1 MGLNLT
7 QNTILFFDTAP
18 FIYLFEKNEPFSRPV
33 EKLLDAIYA
42 ANAQITTSLITYIEI
57 NTAPAKAGKE
67 RLKAK
72 YREYFTNSEG
82 VSLQP
87 VNLTI
92 AEETIRFRAEYNLK
106 TPDAIQLATAK
117 YCGADY
123 VLTNDKAWRQITE
136 LDIVLVS
143 ELDG

>member
-7 QNTILFFDTAP
+7 KNTILFFDTAP
-18 FIYLFEKNEPFSRPV
+18 FIYLFEKNEAFSGPV
-33 EKLLDAIYA
+33 EKLLDAIFA
-42 ANAQITTSLITYIEI
+42 ANAQIATSLITYMEI
-57 NTAPAKAGKE
+57 GAAPAKAGNE

-87 VNLTI
+87 MNLAI
-92 AEETIRFRAEYNLK
+92 ADETIRFRAEYNLK
-106 TPDAIQLATAK
+106 TPDAIQLATAN
-117 YCGADY
+117 YCGADF
-123 VLTNDKAWRQITE
+123 VLTNDQAWRQITE

>member
-1 MGLNLT
+1 MGLSLT
-7 QNTILFFDTAP
+7 KNTILFFDTAP
-18 FIYLFEKNEPFSRPV
+18 FIYLFEKNESFSGPV

-42 ANAQITTSLITYIEI
+42 ANAQIATSLITYMEI
-57 NTAPAKAGKE
+57 NTAPAKAGNE

-87 VNLTI
+87 MNLAI

-117 YCGADY
+117 YCGADF
-123 VLTNDKAWRQITE
+123 VLTNDHAWRQITE

-143 ELDG
+143 ELDA